1 MSVAPGAEID
11 AGGWLDASVR
21 LPSPNFEPRPGN
33 IEPTLIV
40 VHNMSLPPDEFGG
53 SAITEF
59 FQNRLDHD
67 AHPYYAQLRGMRVS
81 AHFVIRRDGTVEQY
95 VSCNERA
102 WHAGLS
108 SFFGRERCNDF
119 SVGIELEGSDRSPF
133 EAAQYTTLSGVVN
146 ALMRRYPID
155 AIAGHS
161 DVAPGR
167 KTDPG
172 PYFEW
177 PRLQADTGLPAQYF
191 PYLTRA

>member
-1 MSVAPGAEID
+1 MSVASGAGID
-11 AGGWLDASVR
+11 VGGWLDSPVR
-21 LPSPNFEPRPGN
+21 LPSPNFESRPGN

-40 VHNMSLPPDEFGG
+40 VHNISLPPDEFGG
-53 SAITEF
+53 SAITEL

-81 AHFVIRRDGTVEQY
+81 AHFVVRRDGTVEQY

-108 SFFGRERCNDF
+108 SFRGRERCNDF

-133 EAAQYTTLSGVVN
+133 EPAQYAALSGVVN
-146 ALMRRYPID
+146 ALLQRYPID

-177 PRLQADTGLPAQYF
+177 TRLQSDTGLPARFF
-191 PYLTRA
+191 PYLADA

>member
-1 MSVAPGAEID
+1 MSVASGAGID
-11 AGGWLDASVR
+11 VGGWLDSSVR
-21 LPSPNFEPRPGN
+21 LPSPNFESRPGN

-40 VHNMSLPPDEFGG
+40 VHNISLPPDEFGG
-53 SAITEF
+53 SAIAEF

-108 SFFGRERCNDF
+108 SFRGRERCNDF

-133 EAAQYTTLSGVVN
+133 EPAQYAALSGVVS

-177 PRLQADTGLPAQYF
+177 TRLQSDTGLPARHF
-191 PYLTRA
+191 PYLADV